1 MAGSSTGKPLP
12 SFFVQ
17 HLLTSPRLM
26 LLFVDMRSPCSWS
39 PAMVRGG
46 SMRRSSPPPGGRAGG
61 VASSCGRR
69 PGALSLDH
77 GRRHHLLRLRLGH
90 CCSRLQSLAIRARTP
105 LLPPPVLTGDSRRPH
120 LLQHWLSLF
129 PVPILASW
137 VSSWRI
143 IASRFPLIH

>member
-1 MAGSSTGKPLP
+1 
-12 SFFVQ
+12 
-17 HLLTSPRLM
+17 
-26 LLFVDMRSPCSWS
+26 
-39 PAMVRGG
+39 MVRGG

-69 PGALSLDH
+69 PGALGLDH

-90 CCSRLQSLAIRARTP
+90 HCSRLQSLAIRARTP

-137 VSSWRI
+137 FAWCVDRAKGQDASIRRGQSQMTKVCSSVAKFGTIPWGGPGTSCSDPARI
-143 IASRFPLIH
+143 PTIYC